1 MESVSSSRYP
11 ITFLSR
17 DLNTTSTAH
26 CAVLMN
32 YLRSVG
38 YPVNLITEERPRGNE
53 FRHDHTI
60 RTFSIDTPIRFS
72 RTRHGVLSDFADV
85 CRGSLFVLFTSSLF
99 FCDDVDTLTSQGHKV
114 IAIEDTPVMTHLVNG
129 YTSLYR
135 RCLDTLAT
143 LPAVLTFSAS
153 SFAHLRESGI
163 GKAVYVPFIFPFTK
177 GEFLENESTDCVAL
191 VFRNKSLSR
200 DTTESIFSFVKENCP
215 DKNIIVKGLSS
226 KDFDTDDRITF
237 SDEDYINYIGTCSKA
252 FLFYPVPFYDDF
264 AVSLSARLIPFTFFS
279 SFDDASLNAL
289 TLDKLCVPED
299 TIDFSLDDQENA
311 CRKYSDLFDLV
322 MSDADFSHSFKEPE
336 YSDEG
341 FLNTLSSLR
350 EKYNFFSV
358 SAKNPSSPSKLKQLL
373 SLPSDYFVYLESK
386 RYAKYKIHQTSPET
400 VRKCQLLALYMLD
413 EFERI
418 CKKHSL
424 RYYVAAGSLLGA
436 VRHGGMIPWDDDIDV
451 TMPRPDYEAFLKIAQ
466 TELSDDMILPVKN
479 FPYGFTRIMMKDT
492 KVNRIIKQTG
502 PHGVFLDVLPLD
514 GAATDEA
521 EAEKHSEQVSKLL
534 RLMHLKALPI
544 PRLQF
549 DKASVYYFAYHLY
562 LKSIPKNLLLYRFK
576 KLTERFSTEDSDCWI
591 CLPGTYGY
599 EKERFPKEYWGEPVM
614 MMYNGTMRPFM
625 REWEEYLT
633 LHYGDYM
640 RTPALLFRRT
650 HGSLSIELG
659 KYEDMSVEELEN
671 YLDSKRKDAVN
682 K

>member
-1 MESVSSSRYP
+1 MENVSAFYP
-11 ITFLSR
+11 ITFLAR
-17 DLNTTSTAH
+17 DLNTTSSAP

-32 YLRSVG
+32 YLRSAG

-60 RTFSIDTPIRFS
+60 RTFSIDSPVRFT
-72 RTRHGVLSDFADV
+72 RTRHGTLSDFADI
-85 CRGSLFVLFTSSLF
+85 CKGSLFVLFTSSVF
-99 FCDDVDTLTSQGHKV
+99 FCDDAETLTSQGHRV
-114 IAIEDTPVMTHLVNG
+114 IAVEDTPIMTQLTNG
-129 YTSLYR
+129 FTSLYKR
-135 RCLDTLAT
+135 LIDTLSS

-153 SFAHLRESGI
+153 SFAHLKECGI
-163 GKAVYVPFIFPFTK
+163 GKAVLVPFIFPFTK
-177 GEFLENESTDCVAL
+177 GEFLENESSDSVAL
-191 VFRNKSLSR
+191 VFRNKNLSVSE
-200 DTTESIFSFVKENCP
+200 TENIFSFVKESCP
-215 DKNIIVKGLSS
+215 DKNIIVKGLSK
-226 KDFDTDDRITF
+226 KDFAEDERITF
-237 SDEDYINYIGTCSKA
+237 SDEEYTNYIGTCSNA

-279 SFDDASLNAL
+279 SFGDKSVNAV
-289 TLDKLCVPED
+289 KLGELAVPDSTINFSMED
-299 TIDFSLDDQENA
+299 QQNA
-311 CRKYSDLFDLV
+311 CSEYAGIFDSV
-322 MSDADFSHSFKEPE
+322 MSGAEIVSPPKESV
-336 YSDEG
+336 YTDDG
-341 FLNTLSSLR
+341 MYGILTSLR
-350 EKYNFFSV
+350 EKNNF
-358 SAKNPSSPSKLKQLL
+358 SAVTVTKPSAPSAIRRLL
-373 SLPSDYFVYLESK
+373 SLPFDCFVYLESK
-386 RYAKYKIHQTSPET
+386 RFAKYKIHQTSPET

-492 KVNRIIKQTG
+492 KINRIIKQKG

-514 GAATDEA
+514 GATTDEA
-521 EAEKHSEQVSKLL
+521 AAEKHGQEVSNLL
-534 RLMHLKALPI
+534 KRMHMKALPV

-549 DKASVYYFAYHLY
+549 DKASAVNLAFHMY
-562 LKSIPKNLLLYRFK
+562 LKAIPESLMLHKYK
-576 KLTERFSTEDSDCWI
+576 KLTERYSTEDSDCWI

-625 REWEEYLT
+625 KEWEEYLT

-659 KYEDMSVEELEN
+659 KYENMSIEELEN